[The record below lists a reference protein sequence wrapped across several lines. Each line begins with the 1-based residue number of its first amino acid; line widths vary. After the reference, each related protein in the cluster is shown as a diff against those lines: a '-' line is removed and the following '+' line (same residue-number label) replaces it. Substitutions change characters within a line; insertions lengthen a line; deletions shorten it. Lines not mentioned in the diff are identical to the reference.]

1 VHCEPLVKLVQFSR
15 RSNVAVSAKSG
26 LWTFFRPIAALSAYH
41 FFSRLTPCAAFLRRS
56 APSGRPC
63 SSAAC
68 DCLLRLPMSLKT
80 LNEIFFCVVDRKDR
94 VVVMHRRAIQ
104 WVSISSSEFYRS
116 VVGVARALRG
126 WGISKGDR
134 VAILGENRPEWT
146 IADFACL
153 LIGAVVVPV
162 YTTLT
167 GEQTAYILQDS
178 GARVVFVSTEKQLLK
193 VQSIQNQTGVKRI
206 VVMDAVETA
215 HAVHMQR
222 LMHDGPKERDP
233 QFDSTALAVVPDDL
247 ATIIYTSGTTGT
259 PKGAMLTH
267 GNLASNIAHSLSG
280 FNVRGGEI
288 IISFLPLSHVTARHV
303 DLAMLSRGVTLAY
316 VSALDQLPQALMEV
330 RPTIF
335 VGVPR
340 VYEKIHGQVD
350 LKAKGFPKKWI
361 YRWALSVGRAHRS
374 EILAG
379 QTPKSLA
386 WKLCHHLV
394 YAKVRAGMGG
404 RAEVFISG
412 GAPLGR
418 ELAEWYADIGIRI
431 DEGYGLTETSPVIAV
446 NSPEA
451 HKLGTVGKTLPNI
464 EVRTAEDGEI
474 LVRGPSVFKGYWNR
488 PQETQAALVDGWFK
502 TGDIGNLDADGF
514 LSITD
519 RKKDLIKTSGGK
531 FIAPQPL
538 ENTLKHNAL
547 IAEAVI
553 LGDKRKFPAVLI
565 APYFP
570 VLEDWARAN
579 QVAFPSREALVAH
592 AKVKALYEGIIA
604 DLNRNLARYEQLK
617 KVILVAEE
625 FSTENGVLTA
635 SMKLRRRVVEE
646 RYRARIEDM
655 YVEAEASG
663 AVSKSE

>member
-1 VHCEPLVKLVQFSR
+1 MNLQ
-15 RSNVAVSAKSG
+15 
-26 LWTFFRPIAALSAYH
+26 
-41 FFSRLTPCAAFLRRS
+41 
-56 APSGRPC
+56 
-63 SSAAC
+63 
-68 DCLLRLPMSLKT
+68 T
-80 LNEIFFCVVDRKDR
+80 LNEIFFAVVDRNDR

-104 WVSISSSEFYRS
+104 WISISSSELYQN
-116 VVGVARALRG
+116 VVGVARTLRE

-134 VAILGENRPEWT
+134 VSILSENRPEWT
-146 IADFACL
+146 IADFASL

-167 GEQTAYILQDS
+167 DEQTAYILKDS

-193 VQSIQNQTGVKRI
+193 VRAIQDQTAVERI
-206 VVMDAVETA
+206 VVMDGVETA

-222 LMHDGPKERDP
+222 LMQDGPKERDA
-233 QFDSTALAVVPDDL
+233 QFDSSARAIKPDDP

-267 GNLASNIAHSLSG
+267 GNMASNIAHSLSG

-288 IISFLPLSHVTARHV
+288 SISFLPLSHVTARHV
-303 DLAMLSRGVTLAY
+303 DFAMLSRGVTLAY
-316 VSALDQLPQALMEV
+316 VSFVDQLPQALLEV

-340 VYEKIHGQVD
+340 VYEKVHGQVD
-350 LKAKGFPKKWI
+350 LKAKGFPKRWI
-361 YRWALSVGRAHRS
+361 YRWALSIGRAHRA
-374 EILAG
+374 EILAD

-386 WKLCHHLV
+386 WKLCNRLV
-394 YAKVRAGMGG
+394 YSKVRAGMGG

-446 NSPEA
+446 NSPQA
-451 HKLGTVGKTLPNI
+451 HRLGTVGKPLPNV
-464 EVRTAEDGEI
+464 EVRIAEDGEI

-488 PQETQAALVDGWFK
+488 PKETQAALVDGWFK
-502 TGDIGNLDADGF
+502 TGDIGKLDPDGF

-538 ENTLKHNAL
+538 ENSLKHNAL

-579 QVAFPSREALVAH
+579 QIAFSSREKLVAH
-592 AKVKALYEGIIA
+592 AKVTALYEGIVS
-604 DLNRNLARYEQLK
+604 DLNRSLARYEQLK
-617 KVILVAEE
+617 KVIVIAEE

-646 RYRARIEDM
+646 RYRARIEEM
-655 YVEAEASG
+655 YAEAEASG
-663 AVSKSE
+663 VVSKRD

>member
-1 VHCEPLVKLVQFSR
+1 
-15 RSNVAVSAKSG
+15 
-26 LWTFFRPIAALSAYH
+26 
-41 FFSRLTPCAAFLRRS
+41 
-56 APSGRPC
+56 
-63 SSAAC
+63 
-68 DCLLRLPMSLKT
+68 MSLRT
-80 LNEIFFCVVDRKDR
+80 LNQIFFAVVDRDDR
-94 VVVMHRRAIQ
+94 VVVMHRRPIQ
-104 WVSISSSEFYRS
+104 WISVSSSEFYQS
-116 VVGVARALRG
+116 VVGVARALEE

-134 VAILGENRPEWT
+134 VAILSENRPEWT

-167 GEQTAYILQDS
+167 GEQMAYMLHDS

-193 VQSIQNQTGVKRI
+193 VRGIQDQTVVERI

-222 LMHDGPKERDP
+222 LMHEGPKERNP
-233 QFDSTALAVVPDDL
+233 QFDSAARAIEPDDL

-267 GNLASNIAHSLSG
+267 GNLASNISCSLSG
-280 FNVRGGEI
+280 FTIGDGEI
-288 IISFLPLSHVTARHV
+288 SISFLPLSHVTARHV
-303 DLAMLSRGVTLAY
+303 DFAMLYHGVTLAY
-316 VSALDQLPQALMEV
+316 VSALDQLPQALSEV

-350 LKAKGFPKKWI
+350 IKAKGIPRKWI
-361 YRWALSVGRAHRS
+361 YRWALSVGRAHRA

-379 QTPKSLA
+379 QTPVSLA
-386 WKLCHHLV
+386 WKIANRLL
-394 YAKVRAGMGG
+394 YSKVRAGMGG
-404 RAEVFISG
+404 RAQLFISG

-446 NSPEA
+446 NSPKT
-451 HKLGTVGKTLPNI
+451 HKLGTVGQPLPNI
-464 EVRTAEDGEI
+464 EVRIAGDGEI

-488 PQETQAALVDGWFK
+488 PEETQAALVDGWFK
-502 TGDIGNLDADGF
+502 TGDIGNLDGDGF

-531 FIAPQPL
+531 FIAPQPI
-538 ENTLKHNAL
+538 ENSLKLNSL
-547 IAEAVI
+547 IGTAVV
-553 LGDKRKFPAVLI
+553 LGDRRKFPALLI
-565 APYFP
+565 APHFP

-579 QVAFPSREALVAH
+579 QVPFATREELVANP
-592 AKVKALYEGIIA
+592 KVQALYEGIVEEM
-604 DLNRNLARYEQLK
+604 NQNLARFERLK
-617 KVILVAEE
+617 RVLLVPEE
-625 FSTENGVLTA
+625 FSAADGTMTHTFKV
-635 SMKLRRRVVEE
+635 RRRGIEE
-646 RYRARIEDM
+646 RYRTQIEDM
-655 YVEAEASG
+655 YAKAELAGS
-663 AVSKSE
+663 